1 MSKDRNV
8 FLICVNGAELNNFCD
23 FGFIFIR
30 GKNQIRAQF
39 YSTIFRYHAYHF
51 TCTKCN
57 CDLDHTAR
65 DVGGKL
71 YCLPCHDKME
81 IPICATCR
89 RPIEGRC
96 VNAMGKQFHPEHFVC
111 VACERPFANSKV
123 SFNSRSVVRLF

>member
-1 MSKDRNV
+1 MPKSNSRQAATFSRRSVSSDLALIR
-8 FLICVNGAELNNFCD
+8 FLYYF
-23 FGFIFIR
+23 
-30 GKNQIRAQF
+30 
-39 YSTIFRYHAYHF
+39 SYHAYHF

-123 SFNSRSVVRLF
+123 RLQLQIKSSRFLVFSRSE